1 MIRVLVVDDSAIV
14 RKVLTEELSHHP
26 DIEVVGS
33 AVDPYVARDKI
44 LKLAPDVLTLDIE
57 MPRMDGLTFL
67 EHLMRQRPMPVVVLS
82 SLTPKNSETALRAL
96 RMGAVEVLAKPDSR
110 FSTPDS
116 RYLAEV
122 VRAAAR
128 ARVRRPTGE
137 SESEAKSAAGPAVSA
152 LSTIETT
159 HKVLAIGASTGGT
172 NTIETILE
180 SLPLTVPGTLIVQ
193 HMPPDFTRIFAERL
207 NSVCAIRVRE
217 GRDGDPVVPGV
228 ALVAPGGRHMLLE
241 RSGAQYRVRIKDG
254 PKVHFQRPSVD
265 VMFYSVARNAGR
277 NALGVILTGMGAD
290 GARGLA
296 AMKESGART
305 IAQDEETCVVFGM
318 PKEAIRLGAAEKIL
332 PLPEISRSILQLCA
346 SDGRRNAASEPKSR
360 PAVNR
365 ESRAGIRDRSSEH
378 PA

>member
-1 MIRVLVVDDSAIV
+1 MIRVLVIDDSAIV
-14 RKVLTEELSHHP
+14 RKVLTEQLSRHP

-44 LKLAPDVLTLDIE
+44 LKLEPDVLTLDIE

-122 VRAAAR
+122 IRAAAR
-128 ARVRRPTGE
+128 ARIRRTT
-137 SESEAKSAAGPAVSA
+137 AASDAEVEPQVASTAA
-152 LSTIETT
+152 LSGIETT

-172 NTIETILE
+172 NTLE
-180 SLPLTVPGTLIVQ
+180 SILQALPHSIPGTLIVQ
-193 HMPPDFTRIFAERL
+193 HMPADFTRIFAERL
-207 NSVCAIRVRE
+207 NSVCAVRVRE
-217 GRDGDPVVPGV
+217 ARDGDPVVPGV
-228 ALVAPGGRHMLLE
+228 VLIAPGGHHMLLE
-241 RSGAQYRVRIKDG
+241 RSGAQYRVQVKDG

-265 VMFYSVARNAGR
+265 VLFYSVARNAGR
-277 NALGVILTGMGAD
+277 NAVGVILTGMGAD

-296 AMKESGART
+296 AMKESGAQT
-305 IAQDEETCVVFGM
+305 IAQDESTCVVFGM
-318 PKEAIRLGAAEKIL
+318 PKEAIRLGAAQSVL
-332 PLPEISRSILQLCA
+332 PLPEIPRKILQLLSA
-346 SDGRRNAASEPKSR
+346 DDSRLVAPRSAEPVR
-360 PAVNR
+360 GQ
-365 ESRAGIRDRSSEH
+365 RAGD
-378 PA
+378 A